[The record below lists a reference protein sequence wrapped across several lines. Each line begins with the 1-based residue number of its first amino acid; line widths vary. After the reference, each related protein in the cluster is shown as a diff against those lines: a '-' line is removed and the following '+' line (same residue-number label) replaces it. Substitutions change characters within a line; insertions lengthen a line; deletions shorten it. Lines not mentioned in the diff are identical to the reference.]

1 MAAGT
6 AMAGSLGLRSSI
18 YPLHFAGHVYSM
30 YAALPAL
37 AINLLV
43 AGILSLALKS
53 TGHAPAADLTTAGFA
68 KS

>member
-1 MAAGT
+1 MN
-6 AMAGSLGLRSSI
+6 
-18 YPLHFAGHVYSM
+18 
-30 YAALPAL
+30 AALPAL